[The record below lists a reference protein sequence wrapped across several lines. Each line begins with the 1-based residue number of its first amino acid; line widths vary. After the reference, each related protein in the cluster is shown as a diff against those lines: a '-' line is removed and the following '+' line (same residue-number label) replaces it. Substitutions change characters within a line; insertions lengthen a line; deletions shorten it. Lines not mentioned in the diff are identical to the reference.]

1 MLDPDSLHSGER
13 LCLISEALEINMS
26 MLILRGAL
34 ENVYDTQGSGKHADW
49 LLVRMVGKA
58 VRFPKKSLQ
67 TRMTSA
73 NQLG

>member
-1 MLDPDSLHSGER
+1 
-13 LCLISEALEINMS
+13 MS